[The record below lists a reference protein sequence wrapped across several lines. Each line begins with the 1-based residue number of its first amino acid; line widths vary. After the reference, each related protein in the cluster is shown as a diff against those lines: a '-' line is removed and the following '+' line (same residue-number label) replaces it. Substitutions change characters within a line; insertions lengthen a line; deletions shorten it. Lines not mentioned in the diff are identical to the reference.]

1 MRQKRMPSLDK
12 QQGLSLIEI
21 MVALTVSLILMAG
34 VLQIFLSSKQSYKAN
49 DGLSRVQEAGRFSLE
64 TLIREVRLTGFQ
76 GCANPTWVDT
86 STPAT
91 NAAPTANFN
100 LRNSALRGFNAVA
113 GGTWSPAL
121 NTTEFTTNIT
131 RVPGSDILAVQHGS
145 SIQASVLNT
154 SSTTKIDMQ
163 SNPDGLA
170 ANTVALVTD
179 CSSTDVF
186 SVSSIAGNS
195 ITPDITL
202 SHAYGTQGSMAT
214 VMRLESYFYFVG
226 DTGRTGDDGQPVRSL
241 YRRTVDG
248 TSEELIEGVENM
260 QVLYGQK
267 SGANIQYLPAGN
279 AALNM
284 SQVVSV
290 QVAVLVSASSA
301 SRDTD
306 DTTVYTLLN
315 DCVGPP
321 GNTACAGTYAAKRR
335 LRQVFTTTIS
345 LRNRQDFT

>member
-1 MRQKRMPSLDK
+1 MKYERMTSLAK

-34 VLQIFLSSKQSYKAN
+34 VLQIFLSSKQSYKTN

-64 TLIREVRLTGFQ
+64 TLIRDVRLAGFQ
-76 GCANPTWVDT
+76 GCANPAWVDT
-86 STPAT
+86 STPVT

-100 LRNSALRGFNAVA
+100 LRDSALRGFNAAA
-113 GGTWSPAL
+113 GGAWSPAFP
-121 NTTEFTTNIT
+121 TDFTTNVAL
-131 RVPGSDILAVQHGS
+131 VPGSDILAVQHGS

-170 ANTVALVTD
+170 ASTVALVTD
-179 CSSTDVF
+179 CSSADVF

-202 SHAYGTQGSMAT
+202 SHAYGTQGSTAT

-226 DTGRTGDDGQPVRSL
+226 NTGRTGDDGQPIRSL

-248 TSEELIEGVENM
+248 ATEELIEGVENM

-267 SGANIQYLPAGN
+267 SGANIQYLPADD
-279 AALNM
+279 AALNL

-290 QVAVLVSASSA
+290 QIAVLVSASSA

-306 DTTVYTLLN
+306 DNTVYTLLD

-321 GNTACAGTYAAKRR
+321 DNATCAGTYAANRR

-345 LRNRQDFT
+345 LRNRQDSI

>member
-1 MRQKRMPSLDK
+1 MRHKRMTSLDK
-12 QQGLSLIEI
+12 QHGLSLIEI

-64 TLIREVRLTGFQ
+64 SLIREVRLTGFQ

-91 NAAPTANFN
+91 NAAPTASFN
-100 LRNSALRGFNAVA
+100 LRNSALRGFNAAA
-113 GGTWSPAL
+113 GGTWLPAF
-121 NTTEFTTNIT
+121 NTTEFTTNVT
-131 RVPGSDILAVQHGS
+131 KVPGSDILAVLHGS

-170 ANTVALVTD
+170 AGTVALVTD
-179 CSSTDVF
+179 CGSADVF
-186 SVSSIAGNS
+186 SVSSITGNS

-202 SHAYGTQGSMAT
+202 SHAYGTQGSTAT

-226 DTGRTGDDGQPVRSL
+226 DTGRTGDDGQPIRSL
-241 YRRTVDG
+241 YRRTLDG
-248 TSEELIEGVENM
+248 ASEELIEGVENM

-321 GNTACAGTYAAKRR
+321 DNTACAGTYAAKRR

-345 LRNRQDFT
+345 LRNRQDSI